1 MKTQITRGTKFK
13 QLFETA
19 AKLPPIKMAVICPD
33 SKESLEGMI
42 QATNEKSI
50 TPILLGPL
58 ANIKKMAQSVG
69 YDISHYQCLDMSP
82 IEAIAHAVNM
92 ARNGEIEA
100 IIKGSIHTDE
110 LMSALVKTENNLK
123 TGRRMSH
130 CMVLDIP
137 AHDKLLILTDV
148 ALNIIPTL
156 KDKKNIVQNAIDLA
170 HALGVAKPKVALL
183 SAVETIS
190 EHLPNTIECA
200 ALCKMADRGQ
210 ITGGAL
216 DGPLAFDLAISMQAK
231 ITKKLNSEVAGQP
244 DILVVPNLEVGN
256 ILVKALDHFANSL
269 SLGIILGAKIPI
281 VLTSRSADAASRAG
295 SCMLAKFYVHQSIK
309 KD

>member
-1 MKTQITRGTKFK
+1 MKTQTLRGTKLK
-13 QLFETA
+13 HLFEEA
-19 AKLPPIKMAVICPD
+19 AKFIPIKMAVICPD

-58 ANIKKMAQSVG
+58 ASIQKMAKTIDC
-69 YDISHYQCLDMSP
+69 DISHYQCLDMSP
-82 IEAIAHAVNM
+82 IEAIARAVTM

-100 IIKGSIHTDE
+100 IIKGSMHTDE
-110 LMSALVKTENNLK
+110 LMSAIVKTENGLK
-123 TGRRMSH
+123 TSRRMSH

-137 AHDKLLILTDV
+137 SHDRLLILTDV
-148 ALNIIPTL
+148 ALNVIPTL
-156 KDKKNIVQNAIDLA
+156 KEKKDIVQNAIDLA
-170 HALGVAKPKVALL
+170 QALGIAKPKVALL
-183 SAVETIS
+183 SAIETIS
-190 EHLPNTIECA
+190 EHLPNTIDCA

-210 ITGGAL
+210 IKGGVL

-231 ITKKLNSEVAGQP
+231 VTKKLQSEVAGQP

-269 SLGIILGAKIPI
+269 SLGIILGAKIPVI
-281 VLTSRSADAASRAG
+281 VTSRSADAASRAG
-295 SCMLAKFYVHQSIK
+295 SCMLTKFYVHHVK
-309 KD
+309 T